1 MNRAEEPRISII
13 VPVYN
18 AEKFLD
24 RCVQSVIDQTWSN
37 WKLILVEDC
46 STDGSREVC
55 RKWSEKDERIELIFH
70 EKNGG
75 AAAARNTGL
84 NTLDFSDGYI
94 AFLDSDDYLHPRYL
108 ESLYELLQRRNADV
122 SWVSVNN
129 TFEKKA
135 LSFPEIDFEAA
146 KEYELT
152 GKQLLMREDLRIMYC
167 MVWGKLFKSKLWENI
182 RFSEDYHYY
191 EDGATTFKVLYE
203 AKKVAVSDLKLYNY
217 FFSEDSATRS
227 SVSKIKLYDGLRTE
241 EDKISFYTQKKEPQL
256 VRMAYVAY
264 LTTVLKIMRDCD
276 VLPESKEIYKEMRKL
291 YRKNY
296 MKAVKNPDLSKGQRI
311 KYVIYRFFPGLQ
323 KYYIQLKMKKMGY

>member
-1 MNRAEEPRISII
+1 MSRAEEPRISII

-18 AEKFLD
+18 AERFLD
-24 RCVQSVIDQTWSN
+24 RCIQSVMDQTWSN

-46 STDGSREVC
+46 SIDGSRESC
-55 RKWSEKDERIELIFH
+55 RKWSERDERIDLILH

-84 NTLDFSDGYI
+84 ESLDFSHGYI

-108 ESLYELLQRRNADV
+108 ESLYELLQRRNADI

-129 TFEKKA
+129 TFEKKT
-135 LSFPEIDFEAA
+135 LSFLEIDFEAA
-146 KEYELT
+146 NEYELT

-167 MVWGKLFKSKLWENI
+167 MVWGKLFKSRLWEKI
-182 RFSEDYHYY
+182 RFPEDYHYY

-217 FFSEDSATRS
+217 FYSEDSATRS
-227 SVSKIKLYDGLRTE
+227 RVSKIKLYDGLRTE
-241 EDKISFYTQKKEPQL
+241 EDKISFYTEKKETQL

-264 LTTVLKIMRDCD
+264 LTTVLKIMRECKKI
-276 VLPESKEIYKEMRKL
+276 PEGKEIYREMRKL
-291 YRKNY
+291 YRRNY
-296 MKAVKNPDLSKGQRI
+296 LRAVNNPDISKEQRI

-323 KYYIQLKMKKMGY
+323 KLYIQLKMKKMGY

>member
-1 MNRAEEPRISII
+1 MYKEKEPMISII

-46 STDGSREVC
+46 SSDGSREAC
-55 RKWSEKDERIELIFH
+55 RRWKEKDERIELILH

-75 AAAARNTGL
+75 AAAARNSGL
-84 NTLDFSDGYI
+84 NSLDFSEGYI
-94 AFLDSDDYLHPRYL
+94 SFLDSDDYLHPRYL
-108 ESLYELLQRRNADV
+108 ESLYDLLQRRKADI

-129 TFEKKA
+129 TFEMKE
-135 LSFPEIDFEAA
+135 LVFPDIDFEAA
-146 KEYELT
+146 NEYELT

-167 MVWGKLFKSKLWENI
+167 MVWGKLFKARLWEKI
-182 RFSEDYHYY
+182 RFSESYHYY

-203 AKKVAVSDLKLYNY
+203 ANKVAVSDLILYNY
-217 FFSEDSATRS
+217 FYSEDSATRS
-227 SVSKIKLYDGLRTE
+227 KVSKIKLYDGLRTE
-241 EDKISFYTQKKEPQL
+241 EDKITFYTEKGEPQL

-264 LTTVLKIMRDCD
+264 LTTVLKIMRECKT
-276 VLPESKEIYKEMRKL
+276 LPEGKEIYREMRKL
-291 YRKNY
+291 YRRNY
-296 MKAVKNPDLSKGQRI
+296 LKAVKNPDLSKGQRI

-323 KYYIQLKMKKMGY
+323 QYYIKLKMKKMGY

>member
-1 MNRAEEPRISII
+1 MNRADGPRISII

-46 STDGSREVC
+46 SSDGSREAC
-55 RKWSEKDERIELIFH
+55 RRWKEKDERIELILH

-75 AAAARNTGL
+75 AAAARNSGL
-84 NTLDFSDGYI
+84 DSLDFSEGYI

-108 ESLYELLQRRNADV
+108 ESLYDLLQRRNADI

-129 TFEKKA
+129 TFEKKQ
-135 LSFPEIDFEAA
+135 LVFPDIVFETAN
-146 KEYELT
+146 EYELT

-167 MVWGKLFKSKLWENI
+167 MVWGKLYQSKLWEKI
-182 RFSEDYHYY
+182 RFPEDYHYY

-217 FFSEDSATRS
+217 FYSEDSATRS
-227 SVSKIKLYDGLRTE
+227 NVSKIKLYDGLRTE
-241 EDKISFYTQKKEPQL
+241 EDKIAFYTEKKEPQL

-264 LTTVLKIMRDCD
+264 LTTVLKIMRECKK
-276 VLPESKEIYKEMRKL
+276 LPEGKEIYREMRKL
-291 YRKNY
+291 YRRNY
-296 MKAVKNPDLSKGQRI
+296 MNAVKNPDLSKGQRI

-323 KYYIQLKMKKMGY
+323 QYYIKLKMKKMGY

>member
-1 MNRAEEPRISII
+1 MNSNEEAVISII

-24 RCVQSVIDQTWSN
+24 RCIQSVIDQTWSN

-46 STDGSREVC
+46 SADGSREVC
-55 RKWSEKDERIELIFH
+55 RKWSEKDERIELICH

-84 NTLDFSDGYI
+84 NTLDFTDGYI
-94 AFLDSDDYLHPRYL
+94 AFLDSDDYLHPKYL
-108 ESLYELLQRRNADV
+108 ESLFDLLQRRNADI
-122 SWVSVNN
+122 SWVSVHN
-129 TFEKKA
+129 TFEKKK
-135 LSFPEIDFEAA
+135 LLFPEIDFNGAN
-146 KEYELT
+146 EYELT

-167 MVWGKLFKSKLWENI
+167 MVWGKLFKSKLWEKI
-182 RFSEDYHYY
+182 RFSEDYHFY

-203 AKKVAVSDLKLYNY
+203 AHKVAVSDLKLYNY
-217 FFSEDSATRS
+217 FYSEDSATRS
-227 SVSKIKLYDGLRTE
+227 RVSRVKLYDGLRTE
-241 EDKISFYTQKKEPQL
+241 EDKITFYTEKREPQL

-276 VLPESKEIYKEMRKL
+276 ELPDRKEIYREMRKL
-291 YRKNY
+291 YRRNY

-323 KYYIQLKMKKMGY
+323 KYYIHMKMKKMGY